1 MEVEMKK
8 VMLFT
13 LIVCT
18 FIGILIGC
26 GKKTPTDSE
35 GVSYWHKVE
44 SPTTQCLSSVYFA
57 SQNDGWA
64 VGAGGTI
71 LHYNGSSWE
80 MIESPT
86 TGVFIRVQF
95 LSPNDGWAAAEEEDS
110 CIILH
115 YDGDEWNIHSKFKLG
130 GHPTDMFFLSPTNGW
145 VTAWAFDKSSLK
157 QECAIYHWDGT
168 SWHDV
173 SPFYANLYS
182 VFFVD
187 ENNGWVSGRIGGM
200 MPNYHFAH
208 YDGTKWDSILSPM
221 DLTHSSLYFLSA
233 DDGWCVGLGTA
244 HYDGS
249 EWKVV
254 ECPFFGRLLS
264 VFFLSA
270 NDGWAVGKKILHYDG
285 SEWSVDES
293 PEAVLYSVYFISEDE
308 GWAVGEDGIIL
319 HYIRDE

>member
-1 MEVEMKK
+1 MKK

-18 FIGILIGC
+18 FIGVLIGC
-26 GKKTPTDSE
+26 GKKTPTDSG

-44 SPTTQCLSSVYFA
+44 SPTTRCLSSVYFS

-71 LHYNGSSWE
+71 LHYDGSNWE

-86 TGVFIRVQF
+86 MGPIIKVQF

-115 YDGDEWNIHSKFKLG
+115 YTDNEWSVHSKFKLL

-145 VTAWAFDKSSLK
+145 VTAWAFDKASLK
-157 QECAIYHWDGT
+157 QEAAMYHWDGS
-168 SWHDV
+168 SWYDV

-187 ENNGWVSGRIGGM
+187 ENDGWVSGHICGIE
-200 MPNYHFAH
+200 PYDNFAH
-208 YDGTKWDSILSPM
+208 YDGAEWDSL
-221 DLTHSSLYFLSA
+221 F
-233 DDGWCVGLGTA
+233 
-244 HYDGS
+244 
-249 EWKVV
+249 
-254 ECPFFGRLLS
+254 
-264 VFFLSA
+264 
-270 NDGWAVGKKILHYDG
+270 
-285 SEWSVDES
+285 
-293 PEAVLYSVYFISEDE
+293 
-308 GWAVGEDGIIL
+308 
-319 HYIRDE
+319 